1 MALQLIEI
9 ADITVASP
17 VTSVDF
23 TSIPSGYTD
32 LLLKISARSSDGN
45 VDDGANIYFNNN
57 TTAGNYSFRRL
68 RGTGTSVVSDSS
80 SASSRWLQVCG
91 NTATTNTLGNME
103 IYIPNY
109 TSSSNKSASVDMV
122 SETYASAV
130 GCGVVAGLWNQTA
143 AITSISIASGGNF
156 FLTNT
161 TATLYGVL

>member
-32 LLLKISARSSDGN
+32 LLIKVSLRSSDGN
-45 VDDGANIYFNNN
+45 VDDGANIYFNSD
-57 TTAGNYSFRRL
+57 TTVGNYSFRRL
-68 RGTGTSVVSDSS
+68 RGSGSA
-80 SASSRWLQVCG
+80 ASSDNSTASYRWSIVPG
-91 NTATTNTLGNME
+91 NTATSNTFGNLE
-103 IYIPNY
+103 FYIPNY
-109 TSSSNKSASVDMV
+109 TSSNYKSASVDLV
-122 SETYASAV
+122 TENNATAAV
-130 GCGVVAGLWNQTA
+130 TALVAGLWNQTA
-143 AITSISIASGGNF
+143 AITSISIASGGNY